1 MEASEGELAE
11 KTEFAGMP
19 EEFNSMST
27 GKVLLVRRFD
37 HSADGTSVHLEDVAQ
52 LFGRYPPEKYAF
64 GLPSSTRRSRGRSG
78 VLHPAVCGG
87 IAGGE

>member
-1 MEASEGELAE
+1 MEASEGEPAE
-11 KTEFAGMP
+11 KTGFAGMP

-27 GKVLLVRRFD
+27 GKVLLVRIDRG
-37 HSADGTSVHLEDVAQ
+37 ADRTRVHVEDIAQ
-52 LFGRYPPEKYAF
+52 LFGRYPPEKHAF
-64 GLPSSTRRSRGRSG
+64 GLPSPTRHSRDRSG